1 MLPEKNFD
9 WQKYIE
15 FAEALLNT
23 SQNDE
28 CILRNI
34 ISRSYYGAFCL
45 SREFALNSGWIS
57 KNFFGANSHN
67 RVIDAFYNSDYK
79 MKMDLK
85 SQNVY
90 QRKKAVGEYLRDLK
104 KYRVAADYENIY
116 PSSNGRTLE
125 RDSKFAVKY
134 ANIIKNIVNGL

>member
-1 MLPEKNFD
+1 MPPKQNFD
-9 WQKYIE
+9 WQQYIE
-15 FAEALLNT
+15 FAEALSNT
-23 SQNDE
+23 SQNNE
-28 CILRNI
+28 CIMRNI

-45 SREFALNSGWIS
+45 SREFALRTGWIINEFS
-57 KNFFGANSHN
+57 GADSHN
-67 RVIDAFYNSDYK
+67 KVIDAFYNSDYK
-79 MKMDLK
+79 TKMELE

-90 QRKKAVGEYLRDLK
+90 QRKRAVGEYLRDLK

-134 ANIIKNIVNGL
+134 ANMIKNIISEL